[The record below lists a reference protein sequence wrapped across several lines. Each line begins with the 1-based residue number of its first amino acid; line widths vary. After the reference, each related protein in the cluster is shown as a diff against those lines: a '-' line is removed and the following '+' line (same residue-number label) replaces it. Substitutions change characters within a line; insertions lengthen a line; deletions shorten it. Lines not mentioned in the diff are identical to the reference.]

1 MKALTN
7 ILNYILLLLMLL
19 MLVACTEETAEVD
32 NLVRGEEYVTVRM
45 QVPGMKAA
53 ATRADEAED
62 NLTSVVVLVFRN
74 DALVSKTEVTTAS
87 STLTTTTS
95 TTGTFNIPRPQSG
108 DIIHFLG
115 NLPESVKNSLP
126 ATGGTQE
133 DVLRGLITDDDE
145 NLSYWGKA
153 TYNGDDI
160 TVTLY
165 RNMAKIEIAAGDEC
179 TFPEDQ
185 LFIVGLVNANQ
196 VGALVPYNGSFNF
209 DLTTNDYFTLPADVE
224 TETETDRTVQ
234 PLVTSLYVFE
244 HENPETADGL
254 YVICKIGGKYYYKVA
269 LIDDTTDQPYDII
282 RNHRY
287 VIYVNDLKE
296 GVRTYELA
304 LKADPV
310 NFEVVEMKDVT
321 LTLTPKA
328 NTLYYNSTSEEAV
341 TVTVGDIDSAV
352 ETLTFTAPGFTILS
366 DYATDEG
373 NGVFRITDRTKD
385 AINFTLTLTDPNQT
399 NAGTVSVTAAGK
411 YVNSSNTST
420 TIQLSERAANSDE
433 TIMWQGAVE
442 MHNNTADGTTH
453 AGKVLIPYSFFFDAN
468 GTQKIPVNSK
478 ISLEYDKNETG
489 YIQTY
494 LFKDGEPSIWD
505 ISNGTELTLTQDLLT
520 KIKDNHK
527 VVWGVDAAF
536 VFEGGGGAVLN
547 KVTLIPAKESIKANI
562 TNGETLYYDSDDAQV
577 VTVNVTIPDG
587 VETLNISAED
597 FIFGEEDDGAYTY
610 AVNSQ
615 TSATLSFKLK
625 SGLSARTS
633 AITFSDASGNATED
647 AVNVNLVET
656 PVVTFE
662 YSDNPMLY
670 WNNGKPTT
678 LQVQMNGTNVPN
690 DKTVTL
696 TLTITAA
703 DFTVTAQN
711 GTPLTQ
717 NGNVWT
723 YTGTLTTLTFT
734 PTSSGD
740 DKPINITGEGE
751 NVNVNPASISVDVD
765 ATLLAVTSTAT
776 IDMDNSETS
785 TTLTLTKPGNITNLK
800 VTASNN
806 NAFTINGNAIN
817 GDYYIGGLSS
827 NNETID
833 YTIALRDGFNTAG
846 EYTIT
851 FTDNGGGGQSVTA
864 TITVKNTPSL
874 RISPTSAILNLNDDT
889 PKFEVTATV
898 PQGSTLA
905 SLVIAAPEYITIKQS
920 GTTLGAGEV
929 TYSTQINGGNSVTFT
944 FELAEGATIPNG
956 VNSFN
961 VDFTGSGTNLKV
973 NSSVN
978 VSVSNETT
986 SSVNLE
992 ITSPS
997 QAHATI
1003 DLGSYNSWE
1012 EKSITMQL
1020 RIPAGVKQV
1029 TFGGESINNFTIS
1042 TFSGNFNNNV
1052 YTNSNSSSSQEVTF
1066 TVKIGDNASLGEHI
1080 INISGTGDGITVNG
1094 TQLVV
1099 TLTQTAFGVT
1109 PATATI
1115 SNTNK
1120 SVEIT
1125 IVKPK
1130 VLTQFSFVI
1139 SDNDKLKATGNNMQF
1154 NDHALVYYFYQSQNT
1169 MEEVITVA
1177 LNDGVTITEEGTCTI
1192 TFYDNTNQTQNANT
1206 KTVTITLQ
1214 P

>member
-1 MKALTN
+1 M
-7 ILNYILLLLMLL
+7 ILI
-19 MLVACTEETAEVD
+19 ASCTEDTAEVD
-32 NLVRGEEYVTVRM
+32 DLVRGEEYVTVRM
-45 QVPGMKAA
+45 QVPGMKTA

-62 NLTSVVVLVFRN
+62 NLTSVWALVFR
-74 DALVSKTEVTTAS
+74 DGKLVSKTEV
-87 STLTTTTS
+87 STLIPSTS
-95 TTGTFNIPRPQSG
+95 TIGTFNLSRPKV
-108 DIIHFLG
+108 DDVIHFLG
-115 NLPESVKNSLP
+115 NVPSDVTLPDVGDDESALCDLETGDPENLP
-126 ATGGTQE
+126 YW
-133 DVLRGLITDDDE
+133 E

-153 TYNGDDI
+153 TYTGTDI
-160 TVTLY
+160 DVTLY
-165 RNMAKIEIAAGDEC
+165 RNLAKIEIVAGDEC

-185 LFIVGLVNANQ
+185 LFIAGLKNANTK
-196 VGALVPYNGSFNF
+196 GKLVPYDDENEVFNF
-209 DLTTNDYFTLPADVE
+209 DLSDENYGGNYDYCTVPAKPNPLEE
-224 TETETDRTVQ
+224 TSLLDDNGAGFKNW
-234 PLVTSLYVFE
+234 LYVFE

-269 LIDDTTDQPYDII
+269 LIDDTTGQPYDII

-287 VIYVNDLKE
+287 VIYVNDLEE
-296 GVRTYELA
+296 GVSTYELA

-328 NTLYYNSTSEEAV
+328 STLYYNSTSEGAV
-341 TVTVGDIDSAV
+341 TVTVGGIDSAV

-373 NGVFRITDRTKD
+373 NGVFRITDRTME

-411 YVNSSNTST
+411 YVNGGSSDAAET
-420 TIQLSERAANSDE
+420 TITLTERLASSGE

-453 AGKVLIPYSFFFDAN
+453 AGKVLIPYSFFFD
-468 GTQKIPVNSK
+468 GDDTQKIPVNSK

-505 ISNGTELTLTQDLLT
+505 ISNGTELTLTQELLT

-527 VVWGVDAAF
+527 EVWDIDAAF
-536 VFEGGGGAVLN
+536 VFEGGGGAVLK
-547 KVTLIPAKESIKANI
+547 KVTLIPAKESIYAEADKSQ
-562 TNGETLYYDSDDAQV
+562 LYYDSNDAQV
-577 VTVNVTIPDG
+577 VTVNVTVPDG

-597 FIFGEEDDGAYTY
+597 FSFGEDSDGEYTY

-615 TSATLSFKLK
+615 TSATLSFTLK

-633 AITFSDASGNATED
+633 TITFSDASGNATQ
-647 AVNVNLVET
+647 ASVNVNLIVT
-656 PVVTFE
+656 PTVTFT
-662 YSDNPMLY
+662 NTGNVTLY
-670 WNNGKPTT
+670 WNNGSPTNF
-678 LQVQMNGTNVPN
+678 QVQMTGNNVPN
-690 DKTVTL
+690 DKTI
-696 TLTITAA
+696 TLTITAP

-711 GTPLTQ
+711 GTALTQ

-776 IDMDNSETS
+776 INMDNRETS

-806 NAFTINGNAIN
+806 NAFTINGNEIN

-874 RISPTSAILNLNDDT
+874 QFEYEDNTTLYLDGGDGSPTTLPVTITVPYGSSLTELNIT
-889 PKFEVTATV
+889 ATGFTVTASSEGLSGSEGSYTYTG
-898 PQGSTLA
+898 GST
-905 SLVIAAPEYITIKQS
+905 
-920 GTTLGAGEV
+920 
-929 TYSTQINGGNSVTFT
+929 TFT
-944 FELAEGATIPNG
+944 FVPTAVGIGKTIT
-956 VNSFN
+956 
-961 VDFTGSGTNLKV
+961 FTGSGTNLKDIDEMII
-973 NSSVN
+973 VN
-978 VSVSNETT
+978 VVATKPVGGTETPLWT
-986 SSVNLE
+986 
-992 ITSPS
+992 
-997 QAHATI
+997 
-1003 DLGSYNSWE
+1003 GSW
-1012 EKSITMQL
+1012 
-1020 RIPAGVKQV
+1020 
-1029 TFGGESINNFTIS
+1029 
-1042 TFSGNFNNNV
+1042 GNWN
-1052 YTNSNSSSSQEVTF
+1052 NSNVDIAE
-1066 TVKIGDNASLGEHI
+1066 
-1080 INISGTGDGITVNG
+1080 
-1094 TQLVV
+1094 
-1099 TLTQTAFGVT
+1099 
-1109 PATATI
+1109 
-1115 SNTNK
+1115 
-1120 SVEIT
+1120 
-1125 IVKPK
+1125 K
-1130 VLTQFSFVI
+1130 VSDI
-1139 SDNDKLKATGNNMQF
+1139 SDYYVEGNKIKVYFTTGNGNAKFAFRTGYYNLIGTEYTYTEATETSCTLDLDQPTLSKI
-1154 NDHALVYYFYQSQNT
+1154 NSEGGLVQ
-1169 MEEVITVA
+1169 IVA
-1177 LNDGVTITEEGTCTI
+1177 TNVTITKISVIPAST
-1192 TFYDNTNQTQNANT
+1192 TN
-1206 KTVTITLQ
+1206 
-1214 P
+1214 